1 MRFTVFKA
9 SDYDFRETVTFNTLE
24 ELRDYQIN
32 AGVSLIINFKENEIW
47 IYDDYMEQSSLK
59 KSVDKVIKRCYNN
72 YRKKRKRGKSQ

>member
-1 MRFTVFKA
+1 MTFTVFKA
-9 SDYDFRETVTFNTLE
+9 SDYYFQTTVTFNTLE

-59 KSVDKVIKRCYNN
+59 KKFQKSVDKVTKRCYN
-72 YRKKRKRGKSQ
+72 